1 MNLQVSVNVPM
12 QYIYICQILLSFQIL
27 GMIYYRVWLPFYKME
42 CLFVTYFVFVL
53 KMLFNVGPNFRI
65 IPRQIIYWYAHLT
78 LTFRWPSPFD
88 NDLTTESCNLGIL
101 VFIVVAKWDHFEL
114 CLRQQTSHA
123 VLTKTSNCSETDLST
138 TLIVKR
144 YTCFGIHAAFNVC
157 QVNGKNF
164 YFSLVFCNKI
174 HAGIV

>member
-1 MNLQVSVNVPM
+1 MFPCNTYTYVKFCSLFKFWVWYIIEFGFPFTKWNVF
-12 QYIYICQILLSFQIL
+12 LSHFL
-27 GMIYYRVWLPFYKME
+27 YLSAV
-42 CLFVTYFVFVL
+42 VL

-65 IPRQIIYWYAHLT
+65 IPRQIIYWYA
-78 LTFRWPSPFD
+78 FRWPSPFD

-123 VLTKTSNCSETDLST
+123 VVTKTSNCSETDLST
-138 TLIVKR
+138 TLRVKW